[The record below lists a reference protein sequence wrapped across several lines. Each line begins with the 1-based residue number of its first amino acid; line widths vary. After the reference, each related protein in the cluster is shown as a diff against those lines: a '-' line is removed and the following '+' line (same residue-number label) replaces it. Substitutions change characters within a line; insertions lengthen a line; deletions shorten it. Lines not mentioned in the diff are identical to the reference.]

1 MNISRN
7 GPEDRN
13 RDNRDNDHNE
23 DNHGEYGED
32 RPTGMDPEGVIE
44 VCIEP
49 RFRLTFI

>member
-44 VCIEP
+44 VRIESH
-49 RFRLTFI
+49 FRLTFI